1 MALEIMDPARKKR
14 LGIICFIPAAA
25 FVAAIVNHLLV
36 FGPVIRN
43 KSMENGI
50 ALVTDTAQH
59 FTRISIV
66 YGIAV
71 VITLGVLLFLLVHL
85 ARLKNLA
92 RDYKFFWAVF
102 LTMFAPFSFIVF
114 WYFKIR
120 REPRE
125 LEMYASL

>member
-1 MALEIMDPARKKR
+1 MDPARKKR
-14 LGIICFIPAAA
+14 LGIISFIPLAA
-25 FVAAIVNHLLV
+25 FTVALINHLLA
-36 FGPVIRN
+36 FGPVL
-43 KSMENGI
+43 SHAHMENHL
-50 ALVTDTAQH
+50 ALVTDTALH
-59 FTRISIV
+59 FTRISIF
-66 YGIAV
+66 YGIAAI
-71 VITLGVLLFLLVHL
+71 ITLGVLIFFIVHL

-102 LTMFAPFSFIVF
+102 LTMFAPFSFVVF